1 MSQEI
6 RRNLRVNA
14 EVPLH
19 LDDGTDG
26 VTCNVSPSGVYFVV
40 DEKLEAG
47 RQIHFTLEFEDPQ
60 HGILCLECLGN
71 VVRVEALDD
80 KSGVAVEITESHLE
94 RRDAAVVTRRLV
106 ASR

>member
-14 EVPLH
+14 EVPVH

-47 RQIHFTLEFEDPQ
+47 RQIHFTLEFKDPQ
-60 HGILCLECLGN
+60 YGILCLECLGS
-71 VVRVEALDD
+71 VVRVEAFED
-80 KSGVAVEITESHLE
+80 KSGVAVEITESRLE
-94 RRDAAVVTRRLV
+94 RRETAVVHRRL
-106 ASR
+106 AEAR